1 MLVCT
6 LNLMACIGFV
16 LEMKVDNAR
25 AATGKRISGK
35 NVNGHVEN
43 SKRFV
48 KPVGVPVLDPPLSK
62 SVSCNTIITSLIN
75 LLQGAS

>member
-6 LNLMACIGFV
+6 LNPNGVHRFCPRDESGYV
-16 LEMKVDNAR
+16 R

-35 NVNGHVEN
+35 NVNGHMEN

>member
-1 MLVCT
+1 
-6 LNLMACIGFV
+6 MACIGFV
-16 LEMKVDNAR
+16 LEVKVDNAR

-48 KPVGVPVLDPPLSK
+48 KPVGVPVLDPP
-62 SVSCNTIITSLIN
+62 
-75 LLQGAS
+75 